1 MDNVIVY
8 VGSGFNPTEFQKIM
22 DTLRKRNIITT
33 TDRSCATLVLLPNDS
48 MDVDTLLQEHL
59 PIQTNIFRIPQHVEV
74 IIPTPERK
82 PTKRIPI
89 PGNVTTRLYNNGQ
102 SYKQRFLTRTK
113 CK

>member
-22 DTLRKRNIITT
+22 DTLRRRNIMVTA
-33 TDRSCATLVLLPNDS
+33 DRACATLVLLPNDS
-48 MDVDTLLQEHL
+48 MDVDTLLQEQLQSHA
-59 PIQTNIFRIPQHVEV
+59 NIFRIPQHVEV

-102 SYKQRFLTRTK
+102 SYKQRFLTRTTHR
-113 CK
+113 